1 MSVRQN
7 RGGTMIIFFS
17 FFAYFSNTTTKK
29 QEKQWH
35 SEGIK
40 SVDTH
45 ILCSLFSLH
54 HPSTKLLKLEY
65 FLEIKYIHI
74 QPIANLGSLMKIK
87 IVEMNNEEN
96 KTIELK
102 RWLWV
107 FCFILFLS
115 KELCLYYRCTYD
127 IIYIISHL

>member
-1 MSVRQN
+1 
-7 RGGTMIIFFS
+7 MIIIFVCVC
-17 FFAYFSNTTTKK
+17 AYFSNTTTKK
-29 QEKQWH
+29 QENHWH

-40 SVDTH
+40 SGDTH

-54 HPSTKLLKLEY
+54 HPSTKLMKLEY

-96 KTIELK
+96 KTIE
-102 RWLWV
+102 
-107 FCFILFLS
+107 S
-115 KELCLYYRCTYD
+115 K
-127 IIYIISHL
+127 S